1 MEIVNLNDT
10 HIEVTTDFNMST
22 AYGTTENTTT
32 TWVSRENMTFQPDD
46 MTLNS
51 TYNAQVTLTKVGT
64 RSCTIY
70 EYSND
75 GISASYYVDNKV
87 QWPVKIVMTS
97 PTSIDGQ
104 SYNMD
109 INLVDT
115 NIPGL

>member
-1 MEIVNLNDT
+1 MEIVDLNQT
-10 HIEVTTDFNMST
+10 HIQVATDFNMST
-22 AYGTTENTTT
+22 PYGATDNKTI
-32 TWVSRENMTFQPDD
+32 TWVSRENMTYQPDG
-46 MTLNS
+46 MTLNDTYS
-51 TYNAQVTLTKVGT
+51 TQVSLANVGA
-64 RSCTIY
+64 RNCTVY

-75 GISASYYVDNKV
+75 GISAAYYVDNNV

-97 PTSIDGQ
+97 PTSIDGE

>member
-1 MEIVNLNDT
+1 
-10 HIEVTTDFNMST
+10 
-22 AYGTTENTTT
+22 
-32 TWVSRENMTFQPDD
+32 MTFQPDG

-51 TYNAQVTLTKVGT
+51 TYDTQVTLATLGT
-64 RSCTIY
+64 RSCTVY
-70 EYSND
+70 EYNNE
-75 GISASYYVDNKV
+75 GISVAYYVDNNV

-97 PTSIDGQ
+97 PASVDGQ